1 MTHREETHREE
12 THRDQSF
19 RTLGEILRH
28 HASTRPDAPA
38 LRADDRSWT
47 YRELH
52 DESSQVARALQ
63 AEGVGPQHRVAILD
77 RNVPEFFTFLF
88 GASMRGAV
96 TLAVNWRLAA
106 PEMEYILN
114 HSQARVLLIGAEF
127 LGHLAQ
133 MKLESVKQ
141 VIVLGEGGAF
151 SCYSDWIASH
161 PTSDPSSASHIPC
174 GADETCFQLY
184 TSGTTGLPKGVELSH
199 GNLLSALEIGVREWA
214 ITADSVALV
223 AMPLFHIAGS
233 GLGLSVFHQGAEAIL
248 ARELVPAQVFSLI
261 ERHRITNALFVPAV
275 LHLLTSTPG
284 VEKVDFSSL
293 RMIVYGASPIS
304 EEVLV
309 RSMKT
314 FGCGF
319 SQVYGLTET
328 SGAITLMPPADHD
341 PGGPRGHL
349 LRAAGKPWGDVKLRI
364 VDAESRLDLP
374 EGEVGEVW
382 CWSRQNMRG
391 YWRNEEATRAVYP
404 EGRDATG
411 LGWFRTGD
419 AGYLKDG
426 YLFIHDRVKDMI
438 VSGGENIYPAEI
450 ENVLMG
456 HPGVADVAVIGV
468 PSDKWGETVKA
479 IVVDRAGAAASDAEL
494 LAWCRDRLAGYK
506 CPSSIDRIDALPRNP
521 SGKLLKTVLREP
533 YWKGRLRRVN

>member
-1 MTHREETHREE
+1 M
-12 THRDQSF
+12 SI
-19 RTLGEILRH
+19 RTLAEILRTH
-28 HASTRPDAPA
+28 SAARPDKLA
-38 LRADDRSWT
+38 LRADARTWT

-52 DESSQVARALQ
+52 DESARVAQALL
-63 AEGVGPQHRVAILD
+63 ADGVRPQERVAILD
-77 RNVPEFFTFLF
+77 RNVPEHFTFLF
-88 GASMRGAV
+88 GASMINAV

-114 HSQARVLLIGAEF
+114 HAQARVLLIGAEF

-133 MKLESVKQ
+133 MKLETVKQ
-141 VIVLGEGGAF
+141 VVVLGEGGSF
-151 SCYSDWIASH
+151 RRYEDWIAAH
-161 PTSDPSSASHIPC
+161 PAADHRIDSDE
-174 GADETCFQLY
+174 DETCFQLY

-199 GNLLSALEIGVREWA
+199 RNLLTAIEIGVRDWA
-214 ITADSVALV
+214 IDEDGVAMI

-233 GLGLSVFHQGAEAIL
+233 GFGLSAFYQGAENVL
-248 ARELVPAQVFSLI
+248 VRDLVPGTVLQLI
-261 ERHRITNALFVPAV
+261 ERHRVSNALFVPAV
-275 LHLLTSTPG
+275 LQVLTSTPG
-284 VEKVDFSSL
+284 VEKTDFSSL

-319 SQVYGLTET
+319 GQVYGLTET
-328 SGAITLMPPADHD
+328 SGAITMMPPEDHD

-364 VDAESRLDLP
+364 VDADSKRDLP
-374 EGEVGEVW
+374 DGEVGEVW
-382 CWSRQNMRG
+382 CWSRQNMLG
-391 YWRNEEATRAVYP
+391 YWRNPEATEAVYP
-404 EGRDATG
+404 EGRDAKG

-426 YLFIHDRVKDMI
+426 YLYIHDRVKDMI

-468 PSDKWGETVKA
+468 PSEKWGESVKA
-479 IVVDRAGAAASDAEL
+479 VIVDRAGAAASDDAL
-494 LAWCRDRLAGYK
+494 IGWCRERLAGYK
-506 CPSSIDRIDALPRNP
+506 CPTSIDRIAALPRNP
-521 SGKLLKTVLREP
+521 SGKILKTVLREP
-533 YWKGRLRRVN
+533 YWKGHSRRVN